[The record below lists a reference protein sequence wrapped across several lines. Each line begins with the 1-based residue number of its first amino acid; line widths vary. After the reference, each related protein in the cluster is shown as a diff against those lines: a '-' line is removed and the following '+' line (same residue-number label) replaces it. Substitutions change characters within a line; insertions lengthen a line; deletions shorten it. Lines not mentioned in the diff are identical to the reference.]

1 LFGANRNAKIYSS
14 RKPHEP
20 EIKRDMTAAPSP
32 LASLPLKVALGGL
45 GAVGM
50 PTAKWLDQGVA
61 GLELVAISAG
71 NKDRARDRVADFIS
85 PPPILDLS
93 DLADVAD
100 VVVECA
106 PPECFSEI
114 AESALIKGRIF
125 MPLSVTSLLPRPDL
139 IDLAQEHGGRIIV
152 PSGAIVGLDAVRA
165 ASYGTIHSVVM
176 KTNKPPKSLRTAKY
190 VVEQGIDVD
199 GLTEAKCLFKGT
211 VSEAA
216 SLFPANVNITVA
228 LAFAGIGPDRT
239 EYEIWA
245 DPGVDRNCHVIVV
258 DADSTH
264 FEISVAGVPTEE
276 TPGTG
281 KLTPLSLMS
290 TLEGLVTPFKVGN

>member
-1 LFGANRNAKIYSS
+1 MTSNPVSS
-14 RKPHEP
+14 DKP
-20 EIKRDMTAAPSP
+20 A
-32 LASLPLKVALGGL
+32 LKVALGGL

-50 PTAKWLDQGVA
+50 PTAKWLDDGVR
-61 GLELVAISAG
+61 GLELSAISAG
-71 NKDRARDRVADFIS
+71 DKIRARNRVSAFKS
-85 PPPILDLS
+85 PPPVLDLGE
-93 DLADVAD
+93 LADVAD

-106 PPECFSEI
+106 PPECFAEI
-114 AESALIKGRIF
+114 AESALKKGCIF
-125 MPLSVTSLLPRPDL
+125 VPLSVTSLLPRPDL
-139 IDLAQEHGGRIIV
+139 MDLARESGGRIIV

-165 ASYGTIHSVVM
+165 ASYGTIHSVTM
-176 KTNKPPKSLRTAKY
+176 RTNKPPRSLRTAKF

-199 GLTEAKCLFKGT
+199 GLTEAKCLFKGS
-211 VSEAA
+211 VAEAA

-228 LAFAGIGPDRT
+228 LAYAGIGPERT

-290 TLEGLVTPFKVGN
+290 TLEGLVSPFKIGN

>member
-1 LFGANRNAKIYSS
+1 
-14 RKPHEP
+14 
-20 EIKRDMTAAPSP
+20 MTDH
-32 LASLPLKVALGGL
+32 SLNNGTLKVAIGGL

-50 PTAKWLDQGVA
+50 PAAKWLDEGVP
-61 GLELVAISAG
+61 GLVLSAISAG
-71 NKDRARDRVADFIS
+71 NKDRAQERVSDFKS
-85 PPPILDLS
+85 PPPVLNLTE
-93 DLADVAD
+93 LADVAD

-106 PPECFSEI
+106 PPECF
-114 AESALIKGRIF
+114 AEVAEATLAKGRIF

-139 IDLAQEHGGRIIV
+139 IDLARKNGGRIIV

-176 KTNKPPKSLRTAKY
+176 KTNKPPASLRTAKF

-199 GLTEAKCLFKGT
+199 TLTEPRLLFKGS
-211 VSEAA
+211 VAEAA

-228 LAFAGIGPDRT
+228 LAFAGVGPEKT

-245 DPGVDRNCHVIVV
+245 NPDVDRNCHTIVV

-290 TLEGLVTPFKVGN
+290 TLEGLVSAFKVGN

>member
-1 LFGANRNAKIYSS
+1 
-14 RKPHEP
+14 
-20 EIKRDMTAAPSP
+20 MTFDSYGSGKSV
-32 LASLPLKVALGGL
+32 LRVALGGL

-50 PTAKWLDQGVA
+50 PTAKWLDDGVE

-71 NKDRARDRVADFIS
+71 DKTRAENRVSTFIS
-85 PPPILDLS
+85 PPPVLDLC

-100 VVVECA
+100 VIIECA
-106 PPECFSEI
+106 PPECFAEI
-114 AESALIKGRIF
+114 AESALGRGRIF
-125 MPLSVTSLLPRPDL
+125 IPLSVTSLLPRPDL
-139 IDLAQEHGGRIIV
+139 IDLARDNGGRIIV

-165 ASYGTIHSVVM
+165 ASYGTIHSVKM
-176 KTNKPPKSLRTAKY
+176 RTNKPPKSLRTAKF

-199 GLTEAKCLFKGT
+199 SLTEAKCLFKGS
-211 VSEAA
+211 VAEAA

-228 LAFAGIGPDRT
+228 LAFAGIGPERT

-245 DPGVDRNCHVIVV
+245 DPGVERNCHVIVV

-264 FEISVAGVPTEE
+264 FEISVAGIPSEE

-281 KLTPLSLMS
+281 RLTPLSLMA
-290 TLEGLVTPFKVGN
+290 TLEGLVTHFKIGN

>member
-1 LFGANRNAKIYSS
+1 
-14 RKPHEP
+14 
-20 EIKRDMTAAPSP
+20 MAPDP
-32 LASLPLKVALGGL
+32 LSLGKLPLKIALGGL

-50 PTAKWLDQGVA
+50 PTAKWLDDGVA
-61 GLELVAISAG
+61 GLELVAISASDKERA
-71 NKDRARDRVADFIS
+71 KDRVSTFIS
-85 PPPILDLS
+85 PPPVLDLR

-106 PPECFSEI
+106 PPECFAEI
-114 AESALIKGRIF
+114 AESALARGRIF

-139 IDLAQEHGGRIIV
+139 IDMALENGGRIII

-176 KTNKPPKSLRTAKY
+176 KTNKPPSSLRTAKF
-190 VVEQGIDVD
+190 VVEQGIDLD
-199 GLTEAKCLFKGT
+199 ILTEAECLFKGT
-211 VSEAA
+211 VAEAA
-216 SLFPANVNITVA
+216 SLFPANVNIAVA

-245 DPGVDRNCHVIVV
+245 DPGVDRNCHTIVV

>member
-1 LFGANRNAKIYSS
+1 
-14 RKPHEP
+14 
-20 EIKRDMTAAPSP
+20 MTSDPVPSEKS
-32 LASLPLKVALGGL
+32 ALKVALGGL

-50 PTAKWLDQGVA
+50 PTAKWLDDGVE
-61 GLELVAISAG
+61 GLELTAISASDK
-71 NKDRARDRVADFIS
+71 NRARNRVSTFKS
-85 PPPILDLS
+85 PPPVLDLGE
-93 DLADVAD
+93 LADVAD

-106 PPECFSEI
+106 PPECFAEI
-114 AESALIKGRIF
+114 AETALSKGRIF
-125 MPLSVTSLLPRPDL
+125 IPLSVTSLLPRPDL
-139 IDLAQEHGGRIIV
+139 MDLARQSGGRIIV

-165 ASYGTIHSVVM
+165 ASYGTIHSVTM
-176 KTNKPPKSLRTAKY
+176 RTNKPPKSLRTAKF

-199 GLTEAKCLFKGT
+199 GLTEAKCLFKGS
-211 VSEAA
+211 VAEAA

-228 LAFAGIGPDRT
+228 LAYAGIGPERT

-290 TLEGLVTPFKVGN
+290 TLEGLVSPFKVGN

>member
-1 LFGANRNAKIYSS
+1 MTYDPVSS
-14 RKPHEP
+14 DKP
-20 EIKRDMTAAPSP
+20 T
-32 LASLPLKVALGGL
+32 LKVALCGL

-50 PTAKWLDQGVA
+50 PTAKWLDDGVE
-61 GLELVAISAG
+61 GLELVAVSADD
-71 NKDRARDRVADFIS
+71 KDRARNRVSKFNS
-85 PPPILDLS
+85 PPPVLDLGE
-93 DLADVAD
+93 LANVAD

-106 PPECFSEI
+106 PPECFAEI
-114 AESALIKGRIF
+114 AETALGKGRIF
-125 MPLSVTSLLPRPDL
+125 VPLSVTSLLPRPDL
-139 IDLAQEHGGRIIV
+139 MELAREQGGRIIV

-165 ASYGTIHSVVM
+165 ASYGTIHSVTM
-176 KTNKPPKSLRTAKY
+176 RTNKPPKSLRTAKF

-211 VSEAA
+211 VAEAA

-228 LAFAGIGPDRT
+228 LAYAGIGPERT

-290 TLEGLVTPFKVGN
+290 TLEGLVSPFKIGN

>member
-1 LFGANRNAKIYSS
+1 MAD
-14 RKPHEP
+14 
-20 EIKRDMTAAPSP
+20 KRQI
-32 LASLPLKVALGGL
+32 LKVAIGGL

-50 PTAKWLDQGVA
+50 PAAKWLDDGVQG
-61 GLELVAISAG
+61 LQLVAVSAS
-71 NKDRARDRVADFIS
+71 NKDRARERVASFNS
-85 PPPILDLS
+85 PPAVLDIS
-93 DLADVAD
+93 ELANVAD

-106 PPECFSEI
+106 PPECFAEI
-114 AESALIKGRIF
+114 AESALSKGRIF
-125 MPLSVTSLLPRPDL
+125 IPLSVTSLLPRMDL
-139 IDLAQEHGGRIIV
+139 LELANQYGGQLIV

-165 ASYGTIHSVVM
+165 ASYGTIYSVVM
-176 KTNKPPKSLRTAKY
+176 KTNKPPKSLRTAKF

-199 GLTEAKCLFKGT
+199 SLTEAKCLFKGS
-211 VSEAA
+211 VAEAA

-228 LAFAGIGPDRT
+228 LAFAGIGPEKT
-239 EYEIWA
+239 QYEIWA
-245 DPGVDRNCHVIVV
+245 DPNVDRNCHVVVV

-290 TLEGLVTPFKVGN
+290 TLEGLVSPFKVGN

>member
-1 LFGANRNAKIYSS
+1 
-14 RKPHEP
+14 
-20 EIKRDMTAAPSP
+20 MTEHSD
-32 LASLPLKVALGGL
+32 SGVLKVAIGGL

-50 PTAKWLDQGVA
+50 PAAIWLDQGVP
-61 GLELVAISAG
+61 GLKLAAISAG
-71 NKDRARDRVADFIS
+71 NKDRAKERVSDFKS
-85 PPPILDLS
+85 PPPVLS
-93 DLADVAD
+93 LTELADVAD

-106 PPECFSEI
+106 PPECF
-114 AESALIKGRIF
+114 AEVAEAALSKGRIF

-139 IDLAQEHGGRIIV
+139 IDLAKENGGRIIV

-176 KTNKPPKSLRTAKY
+176 KTNKPPASLRTAKF

-199 GLTEAKCLFKGT
+199 SLTEPKLLFKGT
-211 VSEAA
+211 VAEAA

-228 LAFAGIGPDRT
+228 LAFAGVGPERT

-245 DPGVDRNCHVIVV
+245 NPGVDRNCHTIVV

-290 TLEGLVTPFKVGN
+290 TLEGLVSPFKVGN

>member
-1 LFGANRNAKIYSS
+1 MTSNSVFSD
-14 RKPHEP
+14 KP
-20 EIKRDMTAAPSP
+20 A
-32 LASLPLKVALGGL
+32 LKVALGGL

-50 PTAKWLDQGVA
+50 PTAKWLDEGVD

-71 NKDRARDRVADFIS
+71 DKDRARNRVATFNS
-85 PPPILDLS
+85 PPPVLDL
-93 DLADVAD
+93 DELADVAD

-106 PPECFSEI
+106 PPECFATI
-114 AESALIKGRIF
+114 AESALRKGRVF
-125 MPLSVTSLLPRPDL
+125 VPLSVTSLLPRPDL
-139 IDLAQEHGGRIIV
+139 MELARECGGRIIV

-165 ASYGTIHSVVM
+165 ASYGIIHSVTM
-176 KTNKPPKSLRTAKY
+176 RTNKPPKSLRTAKF

-211 VSEAA
+211 VAEAA

-228 LAFAGIGPDRT
+228 LAYAGIGPERT

-245 DPGVDRNCHVIVV
+245 DPSVDRNCHVIVV

-290 TLEGLVTPFKVGN
+290 TLEGLVSPFKIGN